1 MISFEKR
8 GIIGIQGKL
17 VLKYLLEE
25 AISMNER
32 ERILELV
39 KKGVLSTDEALD
51 LLEEMGKKIQSETT
65 ETQNEETQHSVD
77 NIMDDTAFEHT
88 EESQED
94 VEDRQAQDQKNLED
108 ILDRLATESNQASV
122 DLDEVMVEID
132 GLKATLAEVREA
144 LMELNTKEE
153 LDALTEA
160 ELEVRIALE
169 EEIKELEWTLSEL
182 YDEKANLEGQL
193 KNIRRSQWSQK
204 KEEFQQK
211 MDIPEDWKEQANE
224 TFSQVGEKVVDVTNQ
239 MGKFLKKTFK
249 TVSQSVSENVEW
261 KDINVKFPGVATTKL
276 EKEYL
281 FEEVTATILDIQVA
295 NGQLQFKFWDKEEIK
310 VETMIKLYGKM
321 DTATPLAAFEE
332 RSQIDLTED
341 RFVFKVPNK
350 RVRVD
355 AIFYLPQR
363 TYDYAAF
370 KLLNGDIEIQG
381 FEVKDIY
388 VKSTNGDV
396 TLEELKASMLEISGV
411 NGNIT
416 ICSGR
421 IIDSIIDSVNGSVR
435 MKSVPENLSVNLVNG
450 DIRLT
455 LNDEKLRR
463 LKANTVNGDVKIAL
477 PLKQGLEGTAT
488 SSLGKIHNRLTDFE
502 VVREKNE
509 RMNQLLQF
517 RRVNDEMAT
526 IELTS
531 TTGNIYLKNNEETI

>member
-94 VEDRQAQDQKNLED
+94 EEDLQAQDQKNLED

-132 GLKATLAEVREA
+132 GLKTTLAEVREA

-193 KNIRRSQWSQK
+193 KNIRRSQWTQK

-321 DTATPLAAFEE
+321 DAATPLAAFEE

-435 MKSVPENLSVNLVNG
+435 MKTVPENLSVNLVNG

>member
-65 ETQNEETQHSVD
+65 ETENEETQHSVD
-77 NIMDDTAFEHT
+77 NKMDDTAFEHT

-435 MKSVPENLSVNLVNG
+435 MKTVPENLSVNLVNG

>member
-77 NIMDDTAFEHT
+77 NKMDDTAFEHT

-169 EEIKELEWTLSEL
+169 EEIKELEWALSEL

-321 DTATPLAAFEE
+321 DAATPLAAFEE

-435 MKSVPENLSVNLVNG
+435 MKTVPENLSVNLVNG

>member
-1 MISFEKR
+1 MISFDKR

-77 NIMDDTAFEHT
+77 NKMDDTAFEHT

-321 DTATPLAAFEE
+321 DAATPLAAFEE

-396 TLEELKASMLEISGV
+396 MLEELKASMLEISGV

-435 MKSVPENLSVNLVNG
+435 MKTVPENLSVNLVNG

>member
-77 NIMDDTAFEHT
+77 NKMDDTAFEHT

-321 DTATPLAAFEE
+321 DAATPLAAFEE

-435 MKSVPENLSVNLVNG
+435 MKTVPENLSVNLVNG

>member
-1 MISFEKR
+1 MISFDKR

-321 DTATPLAAFEE
+321 DAATPLAAFEE

-435 MKSVPENLSVNLVNG
+435 MKTVPENLSVNLVNG

>member
-1 MISFEKR
+1 MISFDKR

-77 NIMDDTAFEHT
+77 NKMDDTAFEHT

-332 RSQIDLTED
+332 RSQIDLTDD

-435 MKSVPENLSVNLVNG
+435 MKTVPENLSVNLVNG

>member
-1 MISFEKR
+1 MTSFDKR

-321 DTATPLAAFEE
+321 DAATPLAAFEE

-435 MKSVPENLSVNLVNG
+435 MKTVPENLSVNLVNG

>member
-94 VEDRQAQDQKNLED
+94 EEDRQAQDQKNLED

-132 GLKATLAEVREA
+132 GLKTTLAEVREA

-321 DTATPLAAFEE
+321 DAATPLAAFEE

-370 KLLNGDIEIQG
+370 KLLNGDLEIQG

-435 MKSVPENLSVNLVNG
+435 MKSIPENLSVNLVNG

-455 LNDEKLRR
+455 LNDETLRR

-517 RRVNDEMAT
+517 RRVTDEMAT

-531 TTGNIYLKNNEETI
+531 TTGNIYLKNSEETI

>member
-396 TLEELKASMLEISGV
+396 MLEELKASMLEISGV

-435 MKSVPENLSVNLVNG
+435 MKTVPENLSVNLVNG

-488 SSLGKIHNRLTDFE
+488 SSLGKIQNRLTDFE

>member
-153 LDALTEA
+153 LDALT

-321 DTATPLAAFEE
+321 DAATPLAAFEE

-435 MKSVPENLSVNLVNG
+435 MKTVPENLSVNLVNG

-531 TTGNIYLKNNEETI
+531 TTGNIYLKNNEETM

>member
-396 TLEELKASMLEISGV
+396 MLEELKASMLEISGV

-435 MKSVPENLSVNLVNG
+435 MKTVPENLSVNLVNG

>member
-1 MISFEKR
+1 MISFDKR

-77 NIMDDTAFEHT
+77 NKMDDTAFEHT

-169 EEIKELEWTLSEL
+169 EEIKELEWALSEL

-321 DTATPLAAFEE
+321 DAATPLAAFEE

-435 MKSVPENLSVNLVNG
+435 MKTVPENLSVNLVNG

>member
-1 MISFEKR
+1 MISFDKR

-321 DTATPLAAFEE
+321 DAATPLAAFEE
-332 RSQIDLTED
+332 RSQIDLTDD

-396 TLEELKASMLEISGV
+396 MLEELKASMLEISGV

-435 MKSVPENLSVNLVNG
+435 MKTVPENLSVNLVNG

-531 TTGNIYLKNNEETI
+531 TTGNIYLKNNEETM

>member
-1 MISFEKR
+1 MISFDKR

-310 VETMIKLYGKM
+310 VETMIKIYGKM
-321 DTATPLAAFEE
+321 DAATPLAAFEE

-435 MKSVPENLSVNLVNG
+435 MKTVPENLSVNLVNG

>member
-65 ETQNEETQHSVD
+65 ETQNEETQYSVD

-435 MKSVPENLSVNLVNG
+435 MKTVPENLSVNLVNG

>member
-321 DTATPLAAFEE
+321 DAATPLAAFEE

-435 MKSVPENLSVNLVNG
+435 MKTVPENLSVNLVNG

-455 LNDEKLRR
+455 LNDETLRR

>member
-51 LLEEMGKKIQSETT
+51 LLEEMGKKIQSDTT

-77 NIMDDTAFEHT
+77 NKMDDTAFEHT

-321 DTATPLAAFEE
+321 DAATPLAAFEE

-435 MKSVPENLSVNLVNG
+435 MKTVPENLSVNLVNG

>member
-321 DTATPLAAFEE
+321 DAATPLAAFEE

>member
-1 MISFEKR
+1 MK
-8 GIIGIQGKL
+8 
-17 VLKYLLEE
+17 
-25 AISMNER
+25 
-32 ERILELV
+32 
-39 KKGVLSTDEALD
+39 
-51 LLEEMGKKIQSETT
+51 
-65 ETQNEETQHSVD
+65 H
-77 NIMDDTAFEHT
+77 H
-88 EESQED
+88 
-94 VEDRQAQDQKNLED
+94 
-108 ILDRLATESNQASV
+108 
-122 DLDEVMVEID
+122 
-132 GLKATLAEVREA
+132 
-144 LMELNTKEE
+144 KE
-153 LDALTEA
+153 
-160 ELEVRIALE
+160 
-169 EEIKELEWTLSEL
+169 
-182 YDEKANLEGQL
+182 
-193 KNIRRSQWSQK
+193 
-204 KEEFQQK
+204 
-211 MDIPEDWKEQANE
+211 
-224 TFSQVGEKVVDVTNQ
+224 
-239 MGKFLKKTFK
+239 
-249 TVSQSVSENVEW
+249 
-261 KDINVKFPGVATTKL
+261 KL

-321 DTATPLAAFEE
+321 DAATPLAAFEE

-435 MKSVPENLSVNLVNG
+435 MKTVPENLSVNLVNG

-531 TTGNIYLKNNEETI
+531 TTGNIYLKNNEETM

>member
-321 DTATPLAAFEE
+321 DAATPLAAFEE

-435 MKSVPENLSVNLVNG
+435 MKTVPENLSVNLVNG

>member
-65 ETQNEETQHSVD
+65 ETQNEETQYSVD

-321 DTATPLAAFEE
+321 DAATPLAAFEE

-435 MKSVPENLSVNLVNG
+435 MKTVPENLSVNLVNG

>member
-51 LLEEMGKKIQSETT
+51 LLEEMGKKIQSDTT

-435 MKSVPENLSVNLVNG
+435 MKTVPENLSVNLVNG

>member
-321 DTATPLAAFEE
+321 DAATPLAAFEE

-396 TLEELKASMLEISGV
+396 TLEELKESMLEISGV

-435 MKSVPENLSVNLVNG
+435 MKTVPENLSVNLVNG

>member
-132 GLKATLAEVREA
+132 GLKTTLAEVREA

-435 MKSVPENLSVNLVNG
+435 MKTVPENLSVNLVNG

-455 LNDEKLRR
+455 LNDETLRR

>member
-332 RSQIDLTED
+332 RSQIDLTDD

-435 MKSVPENLSVNLVNG
+435 MKTVPENLSVNLVNG

>member
-1 MISFEKR
+1 MISFDKR

-77 NIMDDTAFEHT
+77 NKMDDTAFEHT

-182 YDEKANLEGQL
+182 YDEKVNLEGQL

-332 RSQIDLTED
+332 RSQIDLTDD

-435 MKSVPENLSVNLVNG
+435 MKTVPENLSVNLVNG

>member
-321 DTATPLAAFEE
+321 DAATPLAAFEE

-396 TLEELKASMLEISGV
+396 MLEELKASMLEISGV

-435 MKSVPENLSVNLVNG
+435 MKTVPENLSVNLVNG

>member
-1 MISFEKR
+1 MISFDKR

-435 MKSVPENLSVNLVNG
+435 MKTVPENLSVNLVNG

-463 LKANTVNGDVKIAL
+463 LKANTVNGDVKISL

>member
-435 MKSVPENLSVNLVNG
+435 MKTVPENLSVNLVNG

>member
-1 MISFEKR
+1 MISFEKW

-94 VEDRQAQDQKNLED
+94 EEDRQAQDQKNLED

-132 GLKATLAEVREA
+132 GLKTTLAEVREA

-321 DTATPLAAFEE
+321 DAATPLAAFEE

-370 KLLNGDIEIQG
+370 KLLNGDLEIQG

-435 MKSVPENLSVNLVNG
+435 MKSIPENLSVNLVNG

-455 LNDEKLRR
+455 LNDETLRR

-517 RRVNDEMAT
+517 RRVTDEMAT

-531 TTGNIYLKNNEETI
+531 TTGNIYLKNSEETI

>member
-1 MISFEKR
+1 MISFDKR

-51 LLEEMGKKIQSETT
+51 LLEEMGKKIQSDTT

-77 NIMDDTAFEHT
+77 NKMDDTAFEHT

-321 DTATPLAAFEE
+321 DAATPLAAFEE

-435 MKSVPENLSVNLVNG
+435 MKTVPENLSVNLVNG